1 MPTGVPLPSSI
12 EPEETRWQR
21 ILDDRERDGKP
32 LSPESKRGLQAYI
45 RERKESP
52 IILVEIPRAARMGF
66 PTIAGQEVGSGE
78 ERTMHVH
85 ERMLWMK
92 TRDGGVEGEES
103 NMQKVSTSR
112 GKERA
117 KVCPEDGTDRRSLLV
132 PVIVHLGVHLGL
144 SVCRVCGEQRWVVS
158 YQSTAIRNARKSNS
172 SLNF

>member
-1 MPTGVPLPSSI
+1 MPTGVPLPSTI

-66 PTIAGQEVGSGE
+66 PTIKGQEVGSGD

-103 NMQKVSTSR
+103 NMQKVSTSK
-112 GKERA
+112 GKELANAGDWRE
-117 KVCPEDGTDRRSLLV
+117 KVLIEVVDGARHSASWRTSQTFNSWDLRRIALDCLI
-132 PVIVHLGVHLGL
+132 PVN
-144 SVCRVCGEQRWVVS
+144 RD
-158 YQSTAIRNARKSNS
+158 
-172 SLNF
+172 

>member
-21 ILDDRERDGKP
+21 ILADRERDGKP
-32 LSPESKRGLQAYI
+32 LSAESKRGLQAYI

-52 IILVEIPRAARMGF
+52 IILVEIPRTARMGF

-78 ERTMHVH
+78 ERAMHVH

-103 NMQKVSTSR
+103 NMQKVSGGKGDRVRESVVGDGADGWCFDGAGRSASWRTSR
-112 GKERA
+112 TFSLWA
-117 KVCPEDGTDRRSLLV
+117 LRRIVLGCLI
-132 PVIVHLGVHLGL
+132 PVNRDWEC
-144 SVCRVCGEQRWVVS
+144 S
-158 YQSTAIRNARKSNS
+158 
-172 SLNF
+172 